1 MIWWEKQLKKILTL
15 ASRRKVLMERKVVG
29 VVCCS
34 VFIAYCI
41 ECPTQ
46 SLLLMYLLL
55 SKMLRNDLFL
65 LKERSTAINYLTT
78 KL

>member
-1 MIWWEKQLKKILTL
+1 MISWEKQLKKILTL

-29 VVCCS
+29 VVCCC

-46 SLLLMYLLL
+46 SLLLTYLLHSQNAL
-55 SKMLRNDLFL
+55 S
-65 LKERSTAINYLTT
+65 
-78 KL
+78 

>member
-1 MIWWEKQLKKILTL
+1 MKFQKSENKKRENVEALYERLKILTL

-29 VVCCS
+29 VVCCC

-46 SLLLMYLLL
+46 SLLLTYLL
-55 SKMLRNDLFL
+55 
-65 LKERSTAINYLTT
+65 RSQNA
-78 KL
+78 

>member
-29 VVCCS
+29 VVCCC

-41 ECPTQ
+41 ECPTV
-46 SLLLMYLLL
+46 LHRVCYLRICYIL
-55 SKMLRNDLFL
+55 KMLRQHSFL
-65 LKERSTAINYLTT
+65 KQRKT
-78 KL
+78 